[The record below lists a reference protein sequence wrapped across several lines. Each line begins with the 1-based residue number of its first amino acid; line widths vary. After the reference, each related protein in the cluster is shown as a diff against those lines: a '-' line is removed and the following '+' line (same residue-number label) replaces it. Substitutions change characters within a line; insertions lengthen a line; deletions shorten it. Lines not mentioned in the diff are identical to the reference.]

1 MMTEDNKKFFEKIS
15 EILLEKLNECEKIPC
30 FTNVKVTDVFSITC
44 GDRYNKNGIQ
54 FRLSNNPWI
63 DLEVYDDGSWELF
76 NHTEI
81 DNLYYDEKTDC
92 IRHVG
97 TNEIEGQKGFD
108 TMNKN
113 RVFETVISST
123 NRFDSFALPKDARL
137 KVRIAKVGAGV
148 VILPDNGS
156 PITAKEVVKAL
167 GLKDVEPEAEKV
179 EKTKIILENNYD
191 CDCNYYLS
199 LTDSQM
205 KLIEFLCREGL
216 LEDWECRNMGK
227 MEFEEI

>member
-1 MMTEDNKKFFEKIS
+1 MVEYTNLDTGQKTTSVIEAWQWLENKHEVSFERI
-15 EILLEKLNECEKIPC
+15 
-30 FTNVKVTDVFSITC
+30 SITC
-44 GDRYNKNGIQ
+44 GDRYNKNSIQ

-63 DLEVYDDGSWELF
+63 DLEIYDDGSWELF

-81 DNLYYDEKTDC
+81 DNLYYDKKTDC

-97 TNEIEGQKGFD
+97 TNEIEEQKGFD
-108 TMNKN
+108 TMNNNK
-113 RVFETVISST
+113 VFETDKIYT
-123 NRFDSFALPKDARL
+123 QHLGPALKPKDKTDKCR
-137 KVRIAKVGAGV
+137 VAKVGAGV

-191 CDCNYYLS
+191 CGCNYYLS

-205 KLIEFLCREGL
+205 KLIEFLGRKGL